1 MNKILKYCLLM
12 FPIIIIKVLM
22 YNSFVNILPF
32 GYWVNLI
39 IRIIIGFFSALELL
53 IWVGI
58 FDENFLQNN

>member
-32 GYWVNLI
+32 SYWVNLI
-39 IRIIIGFFSALELL
+39 IRIIVGLFSALELM

-58 FDENFLQNN
+58 FDENY

>member
-12 FPIIIIKVLM
+12 LPIILIKVLM

-39 IRIIIGFFSALELL
+39 IRIIVGLLSALELL

-58 FDENFLQNN
+58 FDENLL

>member
-39 IRIIIGFFSALELL
+39 IRIIVGFLSALELL

-58 FDENFLQNN
+58 FDENFL

>member
-1 MNKILKYCLLM
+1 MSKILKYCLLM

-39 IRIIIGFFSALELL
+39 IRIIVGFFSALELL

-58 FDENFLQNN
+58 FDENF

>member
-12 FPIIIIKVLM
+12 LPIIIIKVLM
-22 YNSFVNILPF
+22 YKSFVNILPF

-39 IRIIIGFFSALELL
+39 ISIIVGFFSALELM

-58 FDENFLQNN
+58 FDENFL

>member
-39 IRIIIGFFSALELL
+39 IRIIVGFFSALELMV
-53 IWVGI
+53 WVGI
-58 FDENFLQNN
+58 FDENFL

>member
-39 IRIIIGFFSALELL
+39 IRIIIGFFSALELM

-58 FDENFLQNN
+58 FDENFL